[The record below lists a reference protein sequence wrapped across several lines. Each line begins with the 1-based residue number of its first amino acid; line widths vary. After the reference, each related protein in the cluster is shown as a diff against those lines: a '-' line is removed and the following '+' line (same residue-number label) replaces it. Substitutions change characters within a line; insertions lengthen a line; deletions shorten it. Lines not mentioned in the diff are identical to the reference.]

1 LRLYNFIR
9 VTGLAVLLCGVIV
22 LVVAQNV
29 AQNVAQDDEVDD
41 AVTALQDVLFEAME
55 TVRGLVE
62 VVDVSILI
70 NDEDEDDLIVTVQTI
85 YITRELNE
93 LGYRAEILDV
103 YYALG
108 EAITEE
114 GLVVEFVVLLPSVS
128 EDIPVETVI
137 ATMENLTGLLEG
149 DLSRSEFLE
158 SLEVFLG
165 ERFNRVFHRILI
177 DAEGDLLFFH
187 DAGLQHEK
195 EEIEFFFAPVN
206 CIPGAEH
213 TNDTEERGQDNHD
226 HREVVRADGVGN
238 AEFLQSR
245 PRHVFPVLEGG
256 CDRRIEE
263 RASAGIVARP
273 VAPAEGGCQHKQE
286 VEDHDA

>member
-1 LRLYNFIR
+1 MRLYNVIR
-9 VTGLAVLLCGVIV
+9 VVGLAILLCGVIV
-22 LVVAQNV
+22 LVVAQ
-29 AQNVAQDDEVDD
+29 DDEADD
-41 AVTALQDVLFEAME
+41 AVRASQAALFEAME

-70 NDEDEDDLIVTVQTI
+70 NDEDEDDLIVTVQTV

-108 EAITEE
+108 ETITEE

-137 ATMENLTGLLEG
+137 STMENLTGLLEG

-165 ERFNRVFHRILI
+165 EHQLPQN
-177 DAEGDLLFFH
+177 DQGD
-187 DAGLQHEK
+187 D
-195 EEIEFFFAPVN
+195 I
-206 CIPGAEH
+206 
-213 TNDTEERGQDNHD
+213 
-226 HREVVRADGVGN
+226 
-238 AEFLQSR
+238 
-245 PRHVFPVLEGG
+245 
-256 CDRRIEE
+256 
-263 RASAGIVARP
+263 
-273 VAPAEGGCQHKQE
+273 
-286 VEDHDA
+286 